1 MQIKNVLVV
10 CIGNICRSPIGEYL
24 LKKQCPHLNV
34 SSAGISAL
42 VDYPADE
49 KAQHTAKR
57 LELDLSAHRARQL
70 NTQLVLGA
78 DLILVMSQRQQ
89 KHVEQTWP
97 MAKGKT
103 FRLGHWQDK
112 NIADP
117 FKKEQYVFDEAC
129 DLITACVADWNKNLT
144 N

>member
-34 SSAGISAL
+34 SSAGLSAL
-42 VDYPADE
+42 VDYPADD
-49 KAQHTAKR
+49 KAKLTAKR
-57 LELDLSAHRARQL
+57 LDLDLSPHVARQL
-70 NTQLVLGA
+70 NTDLVTNA

-89 KHVEQTWP
+89 KSIEQMWP

-103 FRLGHWQDK
+103 FRLGHWQGV

-129 DLITACVADWNKNLT
+129 QLIASCVTDWNKKLT